1 MPISPSEDELTTA
14 IVELKKENPDLG
26 ISKIHNLLIT
36 KYPDWTVSE
45 KRTRKILQAQGLV
58 ATASGNTP
66 NVLIYPSSR
75 LVPGLDIQ
83 KWTPK
88 VEVKWFDKRKG
99 KGLVATHEI
108 KEGEVIWKEDPFIT
122 SPEWGILDLQMKSVA
137 CAFCTTPLTGSPLI
151 LSCAGSNMASPC
163 TARFC
168 NRLCFTRS
176 AKLHPLLCP
185 TKNPA
190 SIPLIQFVR
199 ESRWMAFYALVLCT
213 SRLLLESQSED
224 KSFNDNWEMVH
235 ALAELGMEERHKY
248 SYNLSGQYEPDRETW
263 RHAYELFIQAFKE
276 PSSTAD
282 AKKLAKIFRKPH
294 PSNFQAEIF
303 DYNTGFLRGLGRMSL
318 NIEAHGGIYTL
329 HSHLNHSCDPNVSIR
344 HLDQTTALSRITVI
358 AKRDIKVGEELLITY
373 VDPQLP
379 YQTRQNELKGWGFG
393 RCTCSRC
400 LEEVKTVKEGEDDK
414 EMTNL
419 ASELKAGLGVM

>member
-122 SPEWGILDLQMKSVA
+122 SPEWCV
-137 CAFCTTPLTGSPLI
+137 P
-151 LSCAGSNMASPC
+151 
-163 TARFC
+163 
-168 NRLCFTRS
+168 
-176 AKLHPLLCP
+176 
-185 TKNPA
+185 
-190 SIPLIQFVR
+190 QFH
-199 ESRWMAFYALVLCT
+199 Y
-213 SRLLLESQSED
+213 
-224 KSFNDNWEMVH
+224 
-235 ALAELGMEERHKY
+235 
-248 SYNLSGQYEPDRETW
+248 
-263 RHAYELFIQAFKE
+263 
-276 PSSTAD
+276 
-282 AKKLAKIFRKPH
+282 
-294 PSNFQAEIF
+294 
-303 DYNTGFLRGLGRMSL
+303 
-318 NIEAHGGIYTL
+318 
-329 HSHLNHSCDPNVSIR
+329 
-344 HLDQTTALSRITVI
+344 
-358 AKRDIKVGEELLITY
+358 
-373 VDPQLP
+373 
-379 YQTRQNELKGWGFG
+379 
-393 RCTCSRC
+393 
-400 LEEVKTVKEGEDDK
+400 
-414 EMTNL
+414 
-419 ASELKAGLGVM
+419 